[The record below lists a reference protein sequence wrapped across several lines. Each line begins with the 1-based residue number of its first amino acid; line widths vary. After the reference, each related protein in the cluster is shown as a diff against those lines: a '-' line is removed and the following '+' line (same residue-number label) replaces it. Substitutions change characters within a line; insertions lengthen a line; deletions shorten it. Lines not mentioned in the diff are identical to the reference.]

1 MHEQNGW
8 WYKHYQLSTII
19 PFMYTHIYVCICIY
33 LYVIPYVSNKPH
45 IIWNLPEPTKNPAF
59 QELLCW
65 RLLNAGFSV
74 FFLCLCS
81 KHHGFSF
88 CWGNSSGNWRIT
100 LKIYWDNIIY
110 IYIYMTHLPTVM
122 HIQVFCLP
130 PSKNIYI
137 YIYICIYLI
146 VLFQRLLTS
155 DTTYC
160 SNDGQATCDSSFPS
174 RSSTLH
180 ASASAV
186 RGLNSQPSH
195 GKSQP
200 KSQPKK
206 NWPRS
211 SDINQLRNLPLRAI
225 HLHL

>member
-110 IYIYMTHLPTVM
+110 IWPTYQLWCTFKFFV
-122 HIQVFCLP
+122 CP
-130 PSKNIYI
+130 PQKIYI
-137 YIYICIYLI
+137 YIWLFFFSGCWLPTQHI
-146 VLFQRLLTS
+146 VP
-155 DTTYC
+155 TTAR
-160 SNDGQATCDSSFPS
+160 QHATPVFPVVPALYTPRRRRFGVSTLNPAMASHS
-174 RSSTLH
+174 RSHSRKRIGHDQAIST
-180 ASASAV
+180 
-186 RGLNSQPSH
+186 
-195 GKSQP
+195 
-200 KSQPKK
+200 
-206 NWPRS
+206 S
-211 SDINQLRNLPLRAI
+211 SEISRWEPFTSIYSML
-225 HLHL
+225 